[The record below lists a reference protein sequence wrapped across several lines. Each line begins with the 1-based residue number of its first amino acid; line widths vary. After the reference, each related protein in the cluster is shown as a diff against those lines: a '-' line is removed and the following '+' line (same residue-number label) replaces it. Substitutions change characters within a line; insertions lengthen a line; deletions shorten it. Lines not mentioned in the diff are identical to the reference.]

1 MRISRTVA
9 QLPPSGIRAFFD
21 LVAAS
26 DDIVS
31 LGVGEP
37 DFVTPWNVCESGI
50 FALERGYTSYTSN
63 KGTPEFRQ
71 SVARYQKGLIG
82 QDFDPESEILAT
94 VGVSQGMDI
103 AMRAILN
110 PGDEVI
116 LFQPCFV
123 SYAPMISLAGGTP
136 VPVQLKGDA
145 FEPDVDGVKKAITGK
160 TRAILICSPNNP
172 TGTVASGETLSQLAA
187 LCREHDLIAISD
199 EIYAE
204 LVYEGGHKSIIQQP
218 DMRER
223 TLVLNG
229 LSKSQAMTGWR
240 IGYACGPEDIISAML
255 KIHQYSMMCASI
267 TAQMAGQEALDH
279 GAEIQKKTRREYNR
293 RRQFIISSLNEMG
306 LKCHMP
312 GGAFYAFPSIKSKG
326 LDSEEFCRRLLEEEK
341 VAVVPGSAF
350 GLGGEGHIRCA
361 YAASMDDIR
370 TAMGRMAGFVQ
381 RM

>member
-1 MRISRTVA
+1 
-9 QLPPSGIRAFFD
+9 
-21 LVAAS
+21 
-26 DDIVS
+26 
-31 LGVGEP
+31 
-37 DFVTPWNVCESGI
+37 
-50 FALERGYTSYTSN
+50 
-63 KGTPEFRQ
+63 
-71 SVARYQKGLIG
+71 
-82 QDFDPESEILAT
+82 
-94 VGVSQGMDI
+94 
-103 AMRAILN
+103 
-110 PGDEVI
+110 
-116 LFQPCFV
+116 
-123 SYAPMISLAGGTP
+123 MISLAGGTP